1 MAAAAAESDN
11 GSEAGPTGDSA
22 VLASP
27 VKARARLPEL
37 QAGASAATASES
49 EEARVDDGNIQEAE
63 SSLREGLSLN
73 YEEARALLGR
83 LEYQRG
89 NVEAAVRVFDGI
101 DLQAAIQRFQPSL
114 SEKPSSKRNNK
125 LRSDSSNSG
134 SQHAASLVL
143 EAIYLKAMSL
153 QKLGKATEAA
163 QQCKSVLDAVESIF
177 QRGIPDVMVE
187 QKLQETV
194 SKSVELLPELWK
206 QAGAYQEALASYRR
220 ALLSQWNLDDECC
233 TRIQKRFSVFLLYG
247 GVEASPP
254 SLASQTEGS
263 FVPKN
268 NLEEAI
274 LLLMILLKKWYLGK
288 THWDPSVMEHLT
300 FALSLCGQ
308 TTVLAKHLEEVLPG
322 IYPRTERWYS
332 LALCYSAA
340 SDNEAALNLLKKYL
354 NKNESPNDINA
365 LLLAAKI
372 CSSDYYLASEGVE
385 YAKRAITEDES
396 LDGHLKS
403 AALHFL
409 GLCLVNKSKI
419 ASSDHQRSLLQAEA
433 LKSLSDA
440 FSLDPHNP
448 DLIFDMGVAYAEQR
462 NMHAAL
468 KCAKQFIDTTGG
480 SVSKGWRLLSLVL
493 SAQQRY
499 SEAEVVTDAAL
510 DETAKW
516 EQGPLLRIRA
526 KLKAAQ
532 SLPMEAVEA
541 YRTLLALVQAQSKA
555 YGSVKNGTEE
565 RDNKVSEFE
574 VWQGLANLYA
584 SLSYW
589 RDAEICLQKAKALKT
604 YSATTLHAEGDMYEI
619 QAQTQHALGAYL
631 NALSTEVDH
640 VPSKVSIG
648 ALLSKQG
655 PKYLPVARSFLS
667 DALRLEPTNRAAWFY
682 LGQVHK
688 HDGRLADAADCFQAA
703 SMLEESDPVESLRP
717 L

>member
-1 MAAAAAESDN
+1 MF
-11 GSEAGPTGDSA
+11 
-22 VLASP
+22 ASP
-27 VKARARLPEL
+27 VKARARAPESE
-37 QAGASAATASES
+37 AGTSAVTASES
-49 EEARVDDGNIQEAE
+49 SEARVDDGNIQEAE

-89 NVEAAVRVFDGI
+89 NVEAALRVFDGI

-114 SEKPSSKRNNK
+114 SEKTSSKRNNK

-143 EAIYLKAMSL
+143 EAIYLKSMSL
-153 QKLGKATEAA
+153 HKLGKPMEAA

-206 QAGAYQEALASYRR
+206 QAGAYQESLASYRR

-233 TRIQKRFSVFLLYG
+233 RRIQKRFAVFLLYG

-300 FALSLCGQ
+300 FALSLCGE
-308 TTVLAKHLEEVLPG
+308 TSVLAKHLEEVLPG

-340 SDNEAALNLLKKYL
+340 SDNEAALNLLKKSL
-354 NKNESPNDINA
+354 NRNETPNDINA

-372 CSSDYYLASEGVE
+372 CSSDYFLASEGVE
-385 YAKRAITEDES
+385 YARRAVTNAES
-396 LDGHLKS
+396 SDGHFKS
-403 AALHFL
+403 VALHFV
-409 GLCLVNKSKI
+409 GSCLANKSKI
-419 ASSDHQRSLLQAEA
+419 SSSDHQRSLLQAEA
-433 LKSLSDA
+433 LKSLSEA
-440 FSLDPHNP
+440 LSLDRHNP
-448 DLIFDMGVAYAEQR
+448 DLIFDMGVEYAEQR

-468 KCAKQFIDTTGG
+468 KCAKQFIDSTGG
-480 SVSKGWRLLSLVL
+480 SVAKGWRLLSLVL

-510 DETAKW
+510 DETTKW
-516 EQGPLLRIRA
+516 EQGHLLRIRA
-526 KLKAAQ
+526 KLKVAQ

-541 YRTLLALVQAQSKA
+541 YRTLLALVQAQRKT
-555 YGSVKNGTEE
+555 YGSVKNGKEE
-565 RDNKVSEFE
+565 ADKVSEFE

-589 RDAEICLQKAKALKT
+589 RDADVCLQKAKALKT
-604 YSATTLHAEGDMYEI
+604 YSATTLHAEGDMHEVR
-619 QAQTQHALGAYL
+619 AQTHDALAAYL

-667 DALRLEPTNRAAWFY
+667 DALRLEPTNRTAWFF

-703 SMLEESDPVESLRP
+703 SMLEESDPVESLRH

>member
-1 MAAAAAESDN
+1 MAAAAESDN
-11 GSEAGPTGDSA
+11 GSEVSPTAAAARDSA
-22 VLASP
+22 AVASP
-27 VKARARLPEL
+27 VKAKAKARALEL
-37 QAGASAATASES
+37 ETSASAASASES
-49 EEARVDDGNIQEAE
+49 SEAKIDDGNIQEAE

-89 NVEAAVRVFDGI
+89 NVEAALRVFDGI

-114 SEKPSSKRNNK
+114 SEKPPSKRSNK

-143 EAIYLKAMSL
+143 EAIYLKSMSL
-153 QKLGKATEAA
+153 HKLGKAMEAA
-163 QQCKSVLDAVESIF
+163 RQCRSVLDAVESIF

-206 QAGAYQEALASYRR
+206 QAGAYQEALVSYRR
-220 ALLSQWNLDDECC
+220 ALLSQWNLDDDCC
-233 TRIQKRFSVFLLYG
+233 TRIQKRFAVFLLYG

-254 SLASQTEGS
+254 SLASQTECS
-263 FVPKN
+263 YVPKN

-288 THWDPSVMEHLT
+288 TSWDPSVMEHLT

-308 TTVLAKHLEEVLPG
+308 TSVLANHLEEVLPG

-332 LALCYSAA
+332 LALCNYVA
-340 SDNEAALNLLKKYL
+340 SHNEAALNLLRKLL
-354 NKNESPNDINA
+354 NKNESPGDIMA
-365 LLLAAKI
+365 LLLAAKL
-372 CSSDYYLASEGVE
+372 CSSDCSLASEGVE
-385 YAKRAITEDES
+385 YARRAATNAES
-396 LDGHLKS
+396 SDGHLKS

-409 GLCLVNKSKI
+409 GSCLAKKSRI

-433 LKSLSDA
+433 LKSLNEA
-440 FSLDPHNP
+440 ISLDRHNP
-448 DLIFDMGVAYAEQR
+448 DLIFDMGIEYAEQR

-468 KCAKQFIDTTGG
+468 KCAKEFIDATGG
-480 SVSKGWRLLSLVL
+480 SVSKGWRLLLMVL

-510 DETAKW
+510 DETTKW

-526 KLKAAQ
+526 KLKVAQ

-541 YRTLLALVQAQSKA
+541 YRTLLALVQAQRKA
-555 YGSVKNGTEE
+555 YGTVKNVTE
-565 RDNKVSEFE
+565 DDDKVSEFE
-574 VWQGLANLYA
+574 VWQGLASMYA

-589 RDAEICLQKAKALKT
+589 RDADICLQKAKALKA
-604 YSATTLHAEGDMYEI
+604 YSATTLYAEGEEMSQYAEMFC
-619 QAQTQHALGAYL
+619 
-631 NALSTEVDH
+631 
-640 VPSKVSIG
+640 P
-648 ALLSKQG
+648 
-655 PKYLPVARSFLS
+655 
-667 DALRLEPTNRAAWFY
+667 FY
-682 LGQVHK
+682 FGIFMSV
-688 HDGRLADAADCFQAA
+688 
-703 SMLEESDPVESLRP
+703 
-717 L
+717 

>member
-1 MAAAAAESDN
+1 
-11 GSEAGPTGDSA
+11 
-22 VLASP
+22 
-27 VKARARLPEL
+27 
-37 QAGASAATASES
+37 
-49 EEARVDDGNIQEAE
+49 
-63 SSLREGLSLN
+63 
-73 YEEARALLGR
+73 
-83 LEYQRG
+83 
-89 NVEAAVRVFDGI
+89 
-101 DLQAAIQRFQPSL
+101 
-114 SEKPSSKRNNK
+114 
-125 LRSDSSNSG
+125 
-134 SQHAASLVL
+134 
-143 EAIYLKAMSL
+143 
-153 QKLGKATEAA
+153 
-163 QQCKSVLDAVESIF
+163 
-177 QRGIPDVMVE
+177 MVE

-308 TTVLAKHLEEVLPG
+308 TTVLARHLEEVLPG

-340 SDNEAALNLLKKYL
+340 SDNEAALNLLKKSL
-354 NKNESPNDINA
+354 NKNESPDDINA

-372 CSSDYYLASEGVE
+372 CSSDYSLASEGVE
-385 YAKRAITEDES
+385 YANRAIAEDES
-396 LDGHLKS
+396 SDGHLKS

-409 GLCLVNKSKI
+409 GTCLANKSKI
-419 ASSDHQRSLLQAEA
+419 ASSDHQRSLLQVEA
-433 LKSLSDA
+433 MKSLSEA
-440 FSLDPHNP
+440 FSLDRYNP
-448 DLIFDMGVAYAEQR
+448 DLIFDMGVEYAEQR

-480 SVSKGWRLLSLVL
+480 SVSKGWKLLSLVL

-555 YGSVKNGTEE
+555 YGSVKNGTEVCLLNYKN
-565 RDNKVSEFE
+565 D
-574 VWQGLANLYA
+574 
-584 SLSYW
+584 SLNIMQVMY
-589 RDAEICLQKAKALKT
+589 DLQ
-604 YSATTLHAEGDMYEI
+604 
-619 QAQTQHALGAYL
+619 
-631 NALSTEVDH
+631 
-640 VPSKVSIG
+640 
-648 ALLSKQG
+648 
-655 PKYLPVARSFLS
+655 
-667 DALRLEPTNRAAWFY
+667 
-682 LGQVHK
+682 
-688 HDGRLADAADCFQAA
+688 
-703 SMLEESDPVESLRP
+703 
-717 L
+717 